1 MAADEANSLPS
12 KLRIE
17 AASLGSREFL
27 ADYGVRLAY
36 VAGAMYKGIAS
47 KELVV
52 AMGKARLMSF
62 FGTGGLD
69 SSDIEKSIRF
79 IQTEL
84 GPDVSFGANLLA
96 DIERPEME
104 ERTVDLFLQH
114 GVRFIEA
121 AGYMKLSLSLIRYR
135 LHGLRRKAD
144 GTVHCPNRILA
155 KVSRP
160 EVALSFLQPPP
171 EFLIKRLLD
180 AGQITA
186 EQADLARLVPV
197 ADDICVECDSGGHT
211 DQGVAYALLPAMI
224 SLRDEVLGQHQ
235 FSRVVRVG
243 AAGGIG
249 TPNAAAAAFIM
260 GADFILTGSI
270 NQCTVE
276 AGTSEAVKEMLEG
289 ADVQDTAYA
298 PSGDLFELGAKIQVF
313 RKGLFFPARAN
324 KLYELFGRFNS
335 LDEIDPK
342 TRKNLEEK
350 YFKRSFDAVWAEI
363 RKYYIDSGRTNIE
376 ELGSNPKKK
385 MAMVFRWYFA
395 HTTRLALSGDVTEKV
410 DFQIQCGPAIG
421 SFNRWVKGT
430 ALESWRN
437 RHVAAIGEQI
447 MQGTADL
454 LSYRLSSFCLA
465 HSQQSELVKP

>member
-1 MAADEANSLPS
+1 MADDREDGILSEF
-12 KLRIE
+12 RIE

-27 ADYGVRLAY
+27 ADYDVRFAY

-47 KELVV
+47 KELVI

-62 FGTGGLD
+62 FGTGGLCLA
-69 SSDIEKSIRF
+69 DIENGIRSI
-79 IQTEL
+79 QAAL
-84 GPDVSFGANLLA
+84 GPAVSFGANLLS
-96 DIERPEME
+96 DIERPETE
-104 ERTVDLFLQH
+104 ERTVDLYLRH
-114 GVRFIEA
+114 GVHFIEA

-135 LHGLRRKAD
+135 LRGLQRKVD
-144 GTVHCPNRILA
+144 GTIVCTNRVLA

-160 EVALSFLQPPP
+160 EVALAFLQPAPAAQ
-171 EFLIKRLLD
+171 IKRLLD

-186 EQADLARLVPV
+186 EEADLGRSVPV

-224 SLRDEVLGQHQ
+224 ALRDEVLTQHR
-235 FSRVVRVG
+235 FNRVVRVG

-249 TPNAAAAAFIM
+249 TPSAAAAAFIM

-276 AGTSEAVKEMLEG
+276 AGTSEAVKEMLAS

-298 PSGDLFELGAKIQVF
+298 PSGDLFELGAKVQVL

-324 KLYELFGRFNS
+324 KLYELFSRFNS
-335 LDEIDPK
+335 LDEIDLK
-342 TRKNLEEK
+342 TRKTLEEK
-350 YFKRSFDAVWAEI
+350 YFKRSFDAVWAEVK
-363 RKYYIDSGRTNIE
+363 KYYIDSGRANIDD
-376 ELGSNPKKK
+376 LGGNPKKK
-385 MAMVFRWYFA
+385 MAMIFRWYLA
-395 HTTRLALSGDVTEKV
+395 HTTKLALSGDVAEKV

-430 ALESWRN
+430 PLESWRN

-447 MQGTADL
+447 MLGTANL
-454 LSYRLSSFCLA
+454 LSHRLNSFIA
-465 HSQQSELVKP
+465 PGP